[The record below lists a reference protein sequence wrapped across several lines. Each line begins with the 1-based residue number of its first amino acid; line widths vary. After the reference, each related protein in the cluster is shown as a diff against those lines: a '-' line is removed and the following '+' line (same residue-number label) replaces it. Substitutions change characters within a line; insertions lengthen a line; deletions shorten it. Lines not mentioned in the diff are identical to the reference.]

1 MTKIDAEFW
10 HGKWKTGKIGF
21 HQATYHPSLVKHWP
35 ALGVTNSATVFV
47 PLCGKTKDMLYL
59 HERGHKV
66 FGVELSETAIKDFAS
81 ENMLELTKTT
91 DCKFSL
97 YTSKN
102 YDLRAGD
109 FFDLGKDAFRN
120 VGAVYD
126 RAALIA
132 LPTDLRL
139 KYASYLK
146 TLLSKDIEIL
156 LITLSY
162 DQSKISGPPF
172 SIQDA
177 DVQTLFGDWCEI
189 EKLEQIAPEGFRG
202 IKAVEAVFRLI
213 VK

>member
-1 MTKIDAEFW
+1 MAKIDASFW
-10 HGKWKTGKIGF
+10 HDKWKTGKIGF
-21 HQATYHPSLVKHWP
+21 HQADYHPSLVKHWP

-59 HERGHKV
+59 CELGYEV
-66 FGVELSETAIKDFAS
+66 FGVELSETAINDFAS
-81 ENMLELTKTT
+81 ENKLELTKTT
-91 DCKFSL
+91 DDKFSL
-97 YTSKN
+97 YKGEN

-109 FFDLGKDAFRN
+109 FFDLGTDAFKD

-139 KYASYLK
+139 NYVSHLK
-146 TLLSKDIEIL
+146 TLLVESTEIL

-162 DQSKISGPPF
+162 DQSQISCPPF
-172 SIQDA
+172 SIPDSM
-177 DVQTLFGDWCEI
+177 VQELFGAWCEI
-189 EKLEQIAPEGFRG
+189 EKLEQIAPEDFRG
-202 IKAVEAVFRLI
+202 IKAVEAVFRLT